1 MDKNEIKKDLYKS
14 KVNAK
19 FAYYCHGSLYYNVET
34 LGGVY
39 QFPIETTQPRQIM
52 VGGFDEMDGPAD
64 GEYIDAIRL
73 SSDLGTTPFNAEIK
87 ASDLNR
93 WIAKAID
100 KGEFIKIG

>member
-1 MDKNEIKKDLYKS
+1 MIDKNEVKKDLYKS

-19 FAYYCHGSLYYNVET
+19 FAYYCHGTLYYNVET

-39 QFPIETTQPRQIM
+39 QFPIETLEN
-52 VGGFDEMDGPAD
+52 DK
-64 GEYIDAIRL
+64 L
-73 SSDLGTTPFNAEIK
+73 SNDLGTTPFNSEIK

-100 KGEFIKIG
+100 KDAFIKIG

>member
-1 MDKNEIKKDLYKS
+1 MDKNEVKKDLYKS

-19 FAYYCHGSLYYNVET
+19 FAYYCQGSLYYNVET

-39 QFPIETTQPRQIM
+39 QFPISTME
-52 VGGFDEMDGPAD
+52 DGA
-64 GEYIDAIRL
+64 L
-73 SSDLGTTPFNAEIK
+73 SNDLGTTPFNSEIK

-100 KGEFIKIG
+100 KDAFIKIG

>member
-1 MDKNEIKKDLYKS
+1 MDKNEVKKDLYKS

-19 FAYYCHGSLYYNVET
+19 FAYYCQGSLYYSVET

-39 QFPIETTQPRQIM
+39 QFPIETTEKITRNFS
-52 VGGFDEMDGPAD
+52 VGDEVEVIA
-64 GEYIDAIRL
+64 ENVLSL
-73 SSDLGTTPFNAEIK
+73 SSDLGTTPFNSEIK

-100 KGEFIKIG
+100 KDAFIKIG